1 MVSGQKKMR
10 GGGDWVLVSKSRNV
24 FLFLHRKFQIGGL
37 SGHPLV
43 ALKIIVAYTGRK
55 PFQTIE
61 IYRAEM

>member
-1 MVSGQKKMR
+1 MQKKKM
-10 GGGDWVLVSKSRNV
+10 GGGGWVLVSKSRNV

-43 ALKIIVAYTGRK
+43 DLKIIVAYTRRK

-61 IYRAEM
+61 MYRAAM